1 MNLAETVYLMAQ
13 KSMKAAQLTDL
24 KVGTVTAVGPLEITI
39 DPAMPPLPAGVLL
52 LTEPVIEKKIP
63 VLTHSHLVSGL
74 GHSHSVTGLSHLHN
88 TGGLGHAHTVDG
100 LGHTHTVSGLGHTH
114 TTTDGTTGSALGA
127 DYPTSSSLNSAGTSD
142 ALPGSYP
149 SDTQLTG
156 TYPTDSALGSVDS
169 GGALSNI
176 VCYENGQALPVENGY
191 IILNRALEAGDKVL
205 LLRVQNGQKFIVL
218 SRIFE
223 EVS

>member
-24 KVGTVTAVGPLEITI
+24 KVGTVTSVGPLEITV

-63 VLTHSHLVSGL
+63 ILTHTHDVEGLSHT
-74 GHSHSVTGLSHLHN
+74 HSVTGLSHLHN
-88 TGGLGHAHTVDG
+88 TGGLSHSHTVDG
-100 LGHTHTVSGLGHTH
+100 LSHTHALPEGS
-114 TTTDGTTGSALGA
+114 TGSALGGS
-127 DYPTSSSLNSAGTSD
+127 YPSD
-142 ALPGSYP
+142 SQLTNTYP

-156 TYPTDSALGSVDS
+156 SYPTTGALSDVESTSALGAVAS
-169 GGALSNI
+169 I
-176 VCYENGQALPVENGY
+176 ENGVTLPVENGY
-191 IILNRALEAGDKVL
+191 IILNRGLEAGDKVL

>member
-24 KVGTVTAVGPLEITI
+24 KVGTVTAVGPLEITV

-63 VLTHSHLVSGL
+63 ILTHTHDVEGL
-74 GHSHSVTGLSHLHN
+74 AHTHSVTGLSHLHN
-88 TGGLGHAHTVDG
+88 TGGLSHSHTVDG
-100 LGHTHTVSGLGHTH
+100 LSHSHTLTEGS
-114 TTTDGTTGSALGA
+114 TGSALGGSYQS
-127 DYPTSSSLNSAGTSD
+127 DSQLTST
-142 ALPGSYP
+142 YP

-156 TYPTDSALGSVDS
+156 SYPTTGALSDVESTSALGNV
-169 GGALSNI
+169 ACI
-176 VCYENGQALPVENGY
+176 ENGVTLPVENGY
-191 IILNRALEAGDKVL
+191 IIFNRALEVGDKVL

>member
-24 KVGTVTAVGPLEITI
+24 KVGTVTGVGPLEITV

-63 VLTHSHLVSGL
+63 ILTHTHEVEGLSHT
-74 GHSHSVTGLSHLHN
+74 HSVTGLSHLHN
-88 TGGLGHAHTVDG
+88 TGGLSHSHTVDG
-100 LGHTHTVSGLGHTH
+100 LSHTHTLTEGA
-114 TTTDGTTGSALGA
+114 TGSALGGS
-127 DYPTSSSLNSAGTSD
+127 YPSDSQLTST
-142 ALPGSYP
+142 YP

-156 TYPTDSALGSVDS
+156 TYPTTGALGDVESSSALGNV
-169 GGALSNI
+169 AC
-176 VCYENGQALPVENGY
+176 VENGVTLPVENGY
-191 IILNRALEAGDKVL
+191 IILNRALEVGDKVL

>member
-1 MNLAETVYLMAQ
+1 MNLAETVYLMVQ

-39 DPAMPPLPAGVLL
+39 DPAMPPIPSGILY

-63 VLTHSHLVSGL
+63 ILTHAHEVDGL
-74 GHSHSVTGLSHLHN
+74 NHSHSVTGLSHQHN
-88 TGGLGHAHTVDG
+88 TGGLYHTHTVDG
-100 LGHTHTVSGLGHTH
+100 LGHTHTISGLGHTH
-114 TTTDGTTGSALGA
+114 TTADGTTGSALGG
-127 DYPTSSSLNSAGTSD
+127 DFSTGSSLSSADTSD
-142 ALPGSYP
+142 ALSGSYP

-156 TYPTDSALGSVDS
+156 TYPTTGALDSVES
-169 GGALSNI
+169 GGALGNI
-176 VCYENGQALPVENGY
+176 ACYENGQALPVENGY
-191 IILNRALEAGDKVL
+191 IILNRALAVGDMVL

-223 EVS
+223 EVT

>member
-24 KVGTVTAVGPLEITI
+24 KMGTVTSVGPLKITI
-39 DPAMPPLPAGVLL
+39 DPSMPPLPAGVLL

-63 VLTHSHLVSGL
+63 ILTHSHEVDGL
-74 GHSHSVTGLSHLHN
+74 AHSHSVTGLSHQHSTSGLSHTHMVN
-88 TGGLGHAHTVDG
+88 GLGHSHA
-100 LGHTHTVSGLGHTH
+100 LNSGTGP
-114 TTTDGTTGSALGA
+114 GETTGESLDGIYPSENAL
-127 DYPTSSSLNSAGTSD
+127 SSS
-142 ALPGSYP
+142 YQ

-156 TYPTDSALGSVDS
+156 TYPTTGALGDAESSSALGNV
-169 GGALSNI
+169 AC
-176 VCYENGQALPVENGY
+176 VENGVILPVENGY
-191 IILNRALEAGDKVL
+191 IILNRGLEVGDKVL